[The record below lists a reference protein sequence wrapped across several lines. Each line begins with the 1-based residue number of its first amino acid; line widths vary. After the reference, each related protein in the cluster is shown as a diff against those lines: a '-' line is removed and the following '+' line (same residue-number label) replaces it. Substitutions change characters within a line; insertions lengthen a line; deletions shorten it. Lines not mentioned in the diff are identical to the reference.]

1 MTDYDDKLNSVME
14 IIRKELDRS
23 FGKNLWD
30 PLTPEEMHNIEVK
43 YKEGIDSYLRSLG
56 YDKLPSYTVICDER
70 NNSPEDIENGVVNV
84 TIIPPISAIT
94 VEFLVKEDQGDEG
107 GAGSQGTGQGAII
120 QECCSEGP

>member
-1 MTDYDDKLNSVME
+1 MTDYNEKVDDVMR
-14 IIRKELDRS
+14 IIRKELYRS

-30 PLTPEEMHNIEVK
+30 PLTPEEMRNIEVMC
-43 YKEGIDSYLRSLG
+43 KEGIYSYLKSLG

-94 VEFLVKEDQGDEG
+94 VEFLLNKEDEENESD
-107 GAGSQGTGQGAII
+107 
-120 QECCSEGP
+120 

>member
-1 MTDYDDKLNSVME
+1 MTDYDDKVNSIME

-56 YDKLPSYTVICDER
+56 YDELKLSSYTVICDES

-84 TIIPPISAIT
+84 TIIPTIDRIT

-107 GAGSQGTGQGAII
+107 GAGPQDTGQGAIM
-120 QECCSEGP
+120 